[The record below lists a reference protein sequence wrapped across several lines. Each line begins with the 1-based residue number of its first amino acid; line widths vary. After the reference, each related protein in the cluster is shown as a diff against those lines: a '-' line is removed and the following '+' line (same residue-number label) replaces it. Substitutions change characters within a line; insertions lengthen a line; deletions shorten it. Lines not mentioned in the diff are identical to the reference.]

1 MYSIG
6 SMYGIFMYILPT
18 NVGQY
23 TIHWS
28 CVCGNVHD
36 IFEHHKIVRQFYRDT
51 FCTTKIRLNEGA
63 IWDFS
68 WMAMRIPWDDC
79 NEQRIKQ
86 PTCMTHRYRNIQLI
100 TPGLKTSNL
109 CLAYAISGLIES
121 KLSLGTLMLTV
132 AACQEVCK
140 EGDFQ
145 SFDCCSQ
152 VACLEPFW
160 ELQRIHVYIMYI
172 HIKYII
178 R

>member
-1 MYSIG
+1 
-6 SMYGIFMYILPT
+6 
-18 NVGQY
+18 
-23 TIHWS
+23 
-28 CVCGNVHD
+28 
-36 IFEHHKIVRQFYRDT
+36 
-51 FCTTKIRLNEGA
+51 
-63 IWDFS
+63 
-68 WMAMRIPWDDC
+68 MAMSIHEMISKDSDDC

-86 PTCMTHRYRNIQLI
+86 PTCMKHRFRNIQLI

-109 CLAYAISGLIES
+109 CLAYAITGLIES
-121 KLSLGTLMLTV
+121 KLSLGTLTLTV

-160 ELQRIHVYIMYI
+160 QLRHIHVYIMYI
-172 HIKYII
+172 HIKYMI